1 MPDGTPTE
9 SRQAEREERWVMP
22 RSAAPP
28 PGLPPRRR
36 SRSRLE
42 QAALD
47 ARRHDERAFLRLAAQ
62 LHALECDIHTAR
74 VVSRRA
80 KQGVGS
86 SLHAQADPLHSR
98 AAGER
103 VRLRNGADIL
113 IRPIEPQDADELR
126 AAFERLGAVSRYRRF
141 LSEIDHLTPHQVEY
155 LTRIDH
161 HDHEALCALV
171 AATGRG
177 IGAARFVRDAADSR
191 QAEVAI
197 VVVDDWQRRGVGA
210 ALAERL
216 MRRAR
221 EVGIERV
228 IGRTIVGNE
237 PAIALFTRSGD
248 VVRERRGAGTIE
260 LTLRLADRPPER
272 GQGATS

>member
-1 MPDGTPTE
+1 MPEGTPTDR
-9 SRQAEREERWVMP
+9 RQAEREQRRVMP

-36 SRSRLE
+36 SRSQVE

-47 ARRHDERAFLRLAAQ
+47 ARRRDERAALLLAAQ
-62 LHALECDIHTAR
+62 VHALECDIHTAR
-74 VVSRRA
+74 VASRRA
-80 KQGVGS
+80 QPGVGS
-86 SLHAQADPLHSR
+86 FLQAQAPPRHSR
-98 AAGER
+98 RAGEW
-103 VRLRNGADIL
+103 VRLRDGAEIL

-126 AAFERLGAVSRYRRF
+126 AAFDRLGAVSRFRRF

-155 LTRIDH
+155 LTCIDH
-161 HDHEALCALV
+161 QDHEALAALL

-177 IGAARFVRDAADSR
+177 IGAARFVRDQADR
-191 QAEVAI
+191 AQAEIAVA
-197 VVVDDWQRRGVGA
+197 VADDWQRRGVGT
-210 ALAERL
+210 ALLERL

-228 IGRTIVGNE
+228 VARTIVGNT
-237 PAIALFTRSGD
+237 PAIALLTRSGD
-248 VVRERRGAGTIE
+248 VVRERRDAGTIE
-260 LTLRLADRPPER
+260 LTLRLGDKPPEP